1 MHDGST
7 VNLGFKPRLNSLK
20 AKTKQANIKAF
31 KAGSKVF
38 RNDKATPE
46 ITTYVA
52 FKSFIS

>member
-20 AKTKQANIKAF
+20 AKTKQANIKVF